1 MHKHETMNIALF
13 GNSYQEKYKT
23 LLKEFVEYLQDNDN
37 LMIEKEFAAYLKG
50 VGFDISRAS
59 EVSVDDFTGAELAIS
74 IGGDGTLLSK
84 AALLARN
91 GTPVVGIN
99 TGHLGYLAACRI
111 GEAPAMI
118 EKIKCG
124 DYRLEERTMLRLMEI
139 DGKPCDEILAL
150 NEIAIL
156 RQDTTSMISMPTT
169 INGTMLT
176 TYKGD
181 GLVISTPT
189 GSTAYNMSVG
199 GPIINP
205 STSCLVLSPIS
216 PHSLTMRPIV
226 VNDDSV
232 IDVTINTRA
241 KWIQVSVDGMAMTLP
256 SGSTVKIALA
266 PYRLSVIQMH
276 DHNFAGT
283 LREKLLWGADQ
294 R

>member
-1 MHKHETMNIALF
+1 MDIALF
-13 GNSYQEKYKT
+13 GNNYQEKYKDQ
-23 LLKEFVEYLQDNDN
+23 LRDLIAFLQHNSEFCPMVERDFARYLRSLDIDVDPSR
-37 LMIEKEFAAYLKG
+37 EFDRHTFSG
-50 VGFDISRAS
+50 AS
-59 EVSVDDFTGAELAIS
+59 LAVS
-74 IGGDGTLLSK
+74 IGGDGTMLRN
-84 AALLARN
+84 AAPLAAHD
-91 GTPVVGIN
+91 TPVVGIN
-99 TGHLGYLAACRI
+99 SGHLGYLTAGRLNEASDIITMIARGECRR
-111 GEAPAMI
+111 EQ
-118 EKIKCG
+118 
-124 DYRLEERTMLRLMEI
+124 RTMLQLLEI
-139 DGKPCDEILAL
+139 NGEPCRQVVAL

-156 RQDTTSMISMPTT
+156 RQDTTSMISIPTT

-205 STSCLVLSPIS
+205 STKCLVLSPIS

-226 VNDDSV
+226 VSEDS
-232 IDVTINTRA
+232 IIEVTITTRA

-256 SGSTVKIALA
+256 SGTTVKIAQA
-266 PYRLSVIQMH
+266 PYRLTVLQRP
-276 DHNFAGT
+276 DHNFAST

>member
-1 MHKHETMNIALF
+1 MNIAVF
-13 GNSYQEKYKT
+13 GNSYQEKYKSQ
-23 LLKEFVEYLQDNDN
+23 LGEFLHSLPHAHEVTIERKFASYLRHVGVDTAGAG
-37 LMIEKEFAAYLKG
+37 EF
-50 VGFDISRAS
+50 D
-59 EVSVDDFTGAELAIS
+59 VDTFAGAELAVS
-74 IGGDGTLLSK
+74 SGGDGTLLSK
-84 AALLARN
+84 AALRAR
-91 GTPVVGIN
+91 TAAPVVGIN

-118 EKIKCG
+118 EKIKNG
-124 DYRLEERTMLRLMEI
+124 DYRREQRTMLRLLEI
-139 DGKPCDEILAL
+139 DGKPCEEILAL

-226 VNDDSV
+226 VDDDSV

-266 PYRLSVIQMH
+266 PHRLSVIQRH
-276 DHNFAGT
+276 DHNFAET

>member
-1 MHKHETMNIALF
+1 MKIAII
-13 GNSYQEKYKT
+13 GNSYQEKYKN
-23 LLKEFVEYLQDNDN
+23 LLGEFLRYLQRNHEVT
-37 LMIEKEFAAYLKG
+37 IEREFAAYLRG
-50 VGFDISRAS
+50 MGIDTDGCG
-59 EVSVDDFTGAELAIS
+59 EWSVDTFGGTELAVS

-84 AALLARN
+84 AALLATT
-91 GTPVVGIN
+91 GTAVVGIN
-99 TGHLGYLAACRI
+99 TGHLGYLAACRLP
-111 GEAPAMI
+111 EAQAMI
-118 EKIKCG
+118 ERIEAG
-124 DYRLEERTMLRLMEI
+124 DYRREERTMLQLLEI
-139 DGKPCDEILAL
+139 DGKPCDNILAL

-156 RQDTTSMISMPTT
+156 RQDTTSMISMPTRV
-169 INGTMLT
+169 NGTMLT

-226 VNDDSV
+226 VDDDSV

-266 PYRLSVIQMH
+266 SCRLAVIQKH

>member
-1 MHKHETMNIALF
+1 MKIALF
-13 GNSYQEKYKT
+13 GNPYQEKYKT
-23 LLKEFVEYLQDNDN
+23 SLNDFVAYLQEASD
-37 LMIEKEFAAYLKG
+37 LMIEKDFRDYLESMGIDTGKAQVLETG
-50 VGFDISRAS
+50 SFG
-59 EVSVDDFTGAELAIS
+59 GAELAVS

-84 AALLARN
+84 AALLARQ
-91 GTPVVGIN
+91 GIPVVGIN
-99 TGHLGYLAACRI
+99 TGHLGYLAACRLN
-111 GEAPAMI
+111 EAREMI
-118 EKIKCG
+118 ESIKQG
-124 DYRLEERTMLRLMEI
+124 DCRHEERTMLQLVSINGE
-139 DGKPCDEILAL
+139 PCDNIIAL

-176 TYKGD
+176 TYMGD

-199 GPIINP
+199 GPIMMP
-205 STSCLVLSPIS
+205 LTSCLALSPIS

-226 VNDDSV
+226 VSDNSEIV
-232 IDVTINTRA
+232 VTINTRA

-256 SGSTVKIALA
+256 SGSTVKIAQA
-266 PYRLSVIQMH
+266 PYKLSVIQKKE
-276 DHNFAGT
+276 HNFANT

>member
-1 MHKHETMNIALF
+1 MQND
-13 GNSYQEKYKT
+13 T
-23 LLKEFVEYLQDNDN
+23 LT
-37 LMIEKEFAAYLKG
+37 IEKGFAHYLKTM
-50 VGFDISRAS
+50 GFDIDGAS
-59 EVSVDDFTGAELAIS
+59 EVSVDDFGGAELAIS

-84 AALLARN
+84 AALLART

-111 GEAPAMI
+111 AEAPAMI
-118 EKIKCG
+118 EKIKNG
-124 DYRLEERTMLRLMEI
+124 DYRREERTMLQLLEI
-139 DGKPCDEILAL
+139 DGKPCDKILAL

-226 VNDDSV
+226 VDEDSV

-256 SGSTVKIALA
+256 SGSTVKIAHA
-266 PYRLSVIQMH
+266 PHRLSVIQRH
-276 DHNFAGT
+276 DHNFAET

>member
-1 MHKHETMNIALF
+1 MDIALF
-13 GNSYQEKYKT
+13 GNRYQEKYKASLEQFILFLQQHHNLKIEDDFANY
-23 LLKEFVEYLQDNDN
+23 LLS
-37 LMIEKEFAAYLKG
+37 IG
-50 VGFDISRAS
+50 IDISNAVRF
-59 EVSVDDFTGAELAIS
+59 DKTDFQGSQLAVS

-84 AALLARN
+84 AALLASHN
-91 GTPVVGIN
+91 TPVVGIN
-99 TGHLGYLAACRI
+99 TGHLGYLTACRLND
-111 GEAPAMI
+111 APQMI
-118 EKIKCG
+118 DIIEH
-124 DYRLEERTMLRLMEI
+124 DQHRLEQRTMLQLVEI
-139 DGKPCDEILAL
+139 DGKVCDNIVAL

-156 RQDTTSMISMPTT
+156 RQDTTSMILMPTT

-205 STSCLVLSPIS
+205 STSCLALSPIS
-216 PHSLTMRPIV
+216 PHSLNMRPIV
-226 VNDDSV
+226 VSDDSEIV
-232 IDVTINTRA
+232 VSVNTRA

-266 PYRLSVIQMH
+266 PYRLSVIQKK
-276 DHNFAGT
+276 DHNFAST
-283 LREKLLWGADQ
+283 LRDKLLWGADQ

>member
-1 MHKHETMNIALF
+1 MKIALF
-13 GNSYQEKYKT
+13 GNPYQEKYKAS
-23 LLKEFVEYLQDNDN
+23 LNDFVAYLQEASD
-37 LMIEKEFAAYLKG
+37 LMIEKDFRDYLESMG
-50 VGFDISRAS
+50 ID
-59 EVSVDDFTGAELAIS
+59 TGKAQVLETGSFGGAGLAVS

-84 AALLARN
+84 AALLARQ
-91 GTPVVGIN
+91 GIPVVGIN
-99 TGHLGYLAACRI
+99 TGHLGYLAACRLN
-111 GEAPAMI
+111 EAREMI
-118 EKIKCG
+118 ESIKQG
-124 DYRLEERTMLRLMEI
+124 DCRHEERTMLQLVSINGE
-139 DGKPCDEILAL
+139 PCDNIIAL

-176 TYKGD
+176 TYMGD

-199 GPIINP
+199 GPIMMP
-205 STSCLVLSPIS
+205 LTSCLALSPIS

-226 VNDDSV
+226 VSDNSEIV
-232 IDVTINTRA
+232 VTINTRA

-256 SGSTVKIALA
+256 SGSTVKIAQA
-266 PYRLSVIQMH
+266 PYKLSVIQKKE
-276 DHNFAGT
+276 HNFANT